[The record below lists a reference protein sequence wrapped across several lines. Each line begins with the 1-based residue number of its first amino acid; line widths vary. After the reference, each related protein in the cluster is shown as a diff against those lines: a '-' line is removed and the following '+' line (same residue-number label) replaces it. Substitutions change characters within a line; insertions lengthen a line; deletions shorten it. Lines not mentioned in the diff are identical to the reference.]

1 VTQEKREIVEH
12 YLNGDI
18 EYETLEASL
27 GEEAAE
33 VVRESEK
40 QLDEAEDLAEELSK
54 L

>member
-1 VTQEKREIVEH
+1 MVSKQDSVEK
-12 YLNGDI
+12 YLDGDMQFAELKQRI
-18 EYETLEASL
+18 

-33 VVRESEK
+33 AVHESER